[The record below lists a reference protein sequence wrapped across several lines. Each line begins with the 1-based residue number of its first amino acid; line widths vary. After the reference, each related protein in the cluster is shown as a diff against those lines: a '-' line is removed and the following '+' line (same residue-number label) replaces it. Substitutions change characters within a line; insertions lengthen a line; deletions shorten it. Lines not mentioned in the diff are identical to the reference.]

1 MQGLTSHEAEKRL
14 HQFDLNT
21 LPEKPP
27 PSSFRIFLSQF
38 MSPLVYVLFAAGAIT
53 LFLGDTQ
60 DAAVIFIAV
69 LLNALFGFVQER
81 KASQT
86 LTSLKKL
93 IVHEV
98 EVLRDGKRQK
108 LTATNLVPGDIVYL
122 HQGTKVPADG
132 VLLEA
137 NRLFVNEAIL
147 TGESLPVAKSLE
159 EKKES
164 IANIFMGTVI
174 ASGFGL
180 MEVTVTGSKTEMGKI
195 ALEIQE
201 PREETPLKQKLT
213 TFSHQLVILVI
224 SLTFIVFIVGVVSQR
239 DMLEMFTVS
248 TALAVSAIPESLLI
262 GLTVV
267 LAIGMQRILKR
278 NGLVR
283 KLVSAETLGG
293 VTTICLD
300 KTGTLTKGKFE
311 IAQVVGDTS
320 AIALQMI
327 VANDHDDPIVIA
339 AYEWAT
345 SKESPDRFL
354 SKYPRLDNI
363 PFLSKERYSVSLTEW
378 DSKNN
383 MLFVN
388 GAPDY
393 LLEWSDL
400 SAKEKAS
407 IMKTLEEFTLAGKR
421 VVGLARKNVSKKIT
435 KIYTKVVKEHLT
447 WVGMIAFTDPVRVGV
462 ADALSKA
469 QKAGIKLIVITGDY
483 PKTARSV
490 MAEVGIDVAPHEII
504 TGDVLQNIS
513 SSDFS
518 EQIKDIKLFARTTP
532 EQKLSIVEALKSR
545 GEVVAMMGDGV
556 NDAPALNRA
565 DIGIVVGD
573 AADVAKESA
582 DLVLLDSR
590 FETVVAAVEEG
601 RGIYSNVR
609 KIIMYLM
616 SAAFNEITTVV
627 GAIILGFPL
636 PITTAQILWIN
647 LVSDGFPN
655 IALTIDPK
663 HKGLMQ
669 SPPRPPQELLVTPWM
684 KALILIISLTS
695 GILSLGLFVYVFM
708 ESGDLKKAQSVAFV
722 SLGINSLIYVF
733 SIRTLSQP
741 FGKESFFANKWLIG
755 AVFAGFVLQFT
766 PFIFESTRQFFGV
779 VMLPA
784 SYWISIFGTGI
795 VTLVI
800 IELVKSAYRF
810 RFKNHITSSF

>member
-1 MQGLTSHEAEKRL
+1 MNGLTNIEARKRL
-14 HQFDLNT
+14 VIFGPNI
-21 LPEKPP
+21 LPEKSP
-27 PSSFRIFLSQF
+27 PSSLGIFFSQF

-53 LFLGDTQ
+53 LFLGDHG
-60 DAAVIFIAV
+60 DALVIFVAV
-69 LLNALFGFVQER
+69 FLNALFGFVQER

-86 LTSLKKL
+86 LSSLKKL
-93 IVHEV
+93 LVHEI

-108 LTATNLVPGDIVYL
+108 CSANEIVPGDIVYL

-147 TGESLPVAKSLE
+147 TGESMPVSKSLE
-159 EKKES
+159 EKKTDV
-164 IANIFMGTVI
+164 ANVFMGTVI

-180 MEVTVTGSKTEMGKI
+180 MRVTVTGSKTEMGKI
-195 ALEIQE
+195 ALEVQE
-201 PREETPLKQKLT
+201 PREETPLKKQLM
-213 TFSHQLVILVI
+213 TFSHQLVVLVV
-224 SLTFIVFIVGVVSQR
+224 SLTFMVFVIGVVSQR
-239 DMLEMFTVS
+239 DIVEMFTVS

-283 KLVSAETLGG
+283 KLASAETLGG

-311 IAQVVGDTS
+311 ISQIVGDKDD
-320 AIALQMI
+320 IALQMI

-339 AYEWAT
+339 AYDWAVGT
-345 SKESPDRFL
+345 ESPDKFL
-354 SKYPRLDNI
+354 SKYSRIDNI
-363 PFLSKERYSVSLTEW
+363 PFLSNERYSVSLTEW
-378 DSKNN
+378 DSENN

-393 LLEWSDL
+393 LLEWTDL
-400 SAKEKAS
+400 PAKEKGK
-407 IMKTLEEFTLAGKR
+407 ILKTLETFTSEGKR
-421 VVGLARKNVSKKIT
+421 VIGLARKKVSKKSAKINT
-435 KIYTKVVKEHLT
+435 KLVKEHLT
-447 WVGMIAFTDPVRVGV
+447 WVGMITFTDPVRVGV

-483 PKTARSV
+483 SKTARSV
-490 MAEVGIDVAPHEII
+490 MAEVGISVAPHEII
-504 TGDVLQNIS
+504 TGDMLFDTS

-518 EQIKDIKLFARTTP
+518 EQIANIKLFARTTP
-532 EQKLSIVEALKSR
+532 EQKLSIVEALKLR

-573 AADVAKESA
+573 ASDVAKESA

-590 FETVVAAVEEG
+590 FETVVGAIEEG

-655 IALTIDPK
+655 IALTVDPK
-663 HKGLMQ
+663 HKGLMHI
-669 SPPRPPQELLVTPWM
+669 PPRSPRELLVTQWM
-684 KALILIISLTS
+684 KVLILIISLTS
-695 GILSLGLFVYVFM
+695 GLLALGLFVYVFM

-722 SLGINSLIYVF
+722 SLGINSLMYVF

-741 FGKESFFANKWLIG
+741 FGKENLFANKWLII
-755 AVFAGFVLQFT
+755 AVIVGFILQLT
-766 PFIFESTRQFFGV
+766 PFLFESTRDFFGV
-779 VMLPA
+779 VTLPVF
-784 SYWISIFGTGI
+784 YWISIFATGI
-795 VTLVI
+795 VTLI
-800 IELVKSAYRF
+800 IVELFKSLYRF
-810 RFKNHITSSF
+810 RFKNRLTSSF